1 MWRLLVEAVVF
12 GAICLLFAGSASLA
26 EMIVAVFAGCMAVWV
41 HARLMRRSAFR
52 FTGTPQPLHILKLA
66 AKGALQD
73 VPLGAWHVLASL
85 WRRRFGKQVMEPAP
99 VLISGADVHA
109 IPKRRALAILATSFG
124 PLAYTIEAHREALR
138 VHRAEGTRRSE

>member
-1 MWRLLVEAVVF
+1 MWRLVVEAVLLGTV
-12 GAICLLFAGSASLA
+12 CLLFAGSVSTA
-26 EMIVAVFAGCMAVWV
+26 EVVVAAFAGCLAAYV
-41 HARLMRRSAFR
+41 HARLIRRSAFR
-52 FTGTPQPLHILKLA
+52 FTGKPQPLHILKLA

-85 WRRRFGKQVMEPAP
+85 WRRQFGKQVMEPAP
-99 VLISGADVHA
+99 VLISDADMHA